1 MENSKDK
8 NINHAVRYDHFG
20 HVDVLYITALP
31 KQAPKDGEAS
41 VKIKT
46 AGINP
51 GEASIREGFLK
62 KEYPSTFPSGQGT
75 DFAGVIEELGAGVTK
90 FKVGD
95 EVIGFTNNR
104 NSHAEY
110 VVVSA
115 DQLVPRPANVSWE
128 EAGGLFIVGSTA
140 YAAVRAVSLKA
151 GETVI
156 ISGAAGGVGSVAV
169 QIAKKS
175 GAIVIGIA
183 SESNHQWLKDHGIIP
198 VAYKGN
204 IGEHIK
210 AALNGK
216 NADAFIDLAGKGYV
230 ELAIKLGIPANRIN
244 TIIDFEAA
252 EKYKV
257 KTDGSDAAGNAKVLN
272 ELAGMVNDG
281 DLEIPIAKTYP
292 LNQVIEAYRE
302 LEQHHTHGK
311 IVLIASAN

>member
-1 MENSKDK
+1 M
-8 NINHAVRYDHFG
+8 VRYDHFG
-20 HVDVLYITALP
+20 HVDVLYITELP
-31 KQAPKDGEAS
+31 KQHPKAGEVL

-51 GEASIREGFLK
+51 GEASIREGYLEK
-62 KEYPSTFPSGQGT
+62 QYPSTFPSGQGT
-75 DFAGVIEELGAGVTK
+75 DFAGIIEETGPDVTK
-90 FKVGD
+90 FKQGD
-95 EVIGFTNNR
+95 EVIGFSNNR

-115 DQLVPRPANVSWE
+115 GQLVPRPANVSWE
-128 EAGGLFIVGSTA
+128 EAGGLFVVGSTA

-156 ISGAAGGVGSVAV
+156 ISGAAGGVGSLAV
-169 QIAKKS
+169 QMAKKS
-175 GAIVIGIA
+175 RATVIGIA
-183 SESNHQWLKDHGIIP
+183 SESNHQWLRDHGVIP
-198 VAYKGN
+198 VTYEGN
-204 IGEHIK
+204 IEENIK

-230 ELAIKLGIPANRIN
+230 ELAIKMGIPIDRIN

-252 EKYKV
+252 GKYKV
-257 KTDGSDAAGNAKVLN
+257 KTDGSSAASSAEVLK
-272 ELAGMVNDG
+272 EIAGMVNNG

-292 LNQVIEAYRE
+292 LNQVKEAYRE

-311 IVLIASAN
+311 IILIASAN

>member
-8 NINHAVRYDHFG
+8 NINHAVLYDHFG
-20 HVDVLYITALP
+20 HVDVLYVAELP
-31 KQAPKDGEAS
+31 KQDPKAGEVL

-51 GEASIREGFLK
+51 VEAFIREGFLEK
-62 KEYPSTFPSGQGT
+62 QIPSTFPSGQGT
-75 DFAGVIEELGAGVTK
+75 DFAGIIEELGADVTK
-90 FKVGD
+90 FMPGD

-115 DQLVPRPANVSWE
+115 DQLVLRPANVSWE
-128 EAGGLFIVGSTA
+128 EAGGLFVVGSTA
-140 YAAVRAVSLKA
+140 YAAVRAVSLEA

-156 ISGAAGGVGSVAV
+156 VSGAAGGVGSVAI

-183 SESNHQWLKDHGIIP
+183 SESNHQWLKDYGVIP
-198 VAYKGN
+198 VTYEGN
-204 IGEHIK
+204 IEENIK
-210 AALNGK
+210 AVLDGK
-216 NADAFIDLAGKGYV
+216 RADAFIDLAGKGYV
-230 ELAIKLGIPANRIN
+230 QLAMKLGIPADRIN
-244 TIIDFEAA
+244 TIVDFEAA
-252 EKYKV
+252 GKYKV
-257 KTDGSDAAGNAKVLN
+257 KTDGNAEAGNAKVLN
-272 ELAGMVNDG
+272 EVASMINDG

-292 LNQVIEAYRE
+292 LNQVKEAYRE

-311 IVLIASAN
+311 IVLITSAN

>member
-1 MENSKDK
+1 MENSMDK
-8 NINHAVRYDHFG
+8 NINHSVRYDHFG
-20 HVDVLYITALP
+20 HIDVLYIAELP
-31 KQAPKDGEAS
+31 KQEPKAGEVL

-51 GEASIREGFLK
+51 GEASIREGYLEKQF
-62 KEYPSTFPSGQGT
+62 PSTFPSGQGT
-75 DFAGVIEELGAGVTK
+75 DFAGIIEQTGADVTE

-115 DQLVPRPANVSWE
+115 DQLVPRPANVTWE
-128 EAGGLFIVGSTA
+128 QAGGLFVIGSTA
-140 YAAVRAVSLKA
+140 YAAVRAVALKA

-156 ISGAAGGVGSVAV
+156 ISGAAGGVGSLAV

-175 GAIVIGIA
+175 GATVIGIA
-183 SESNHQWLKDHGIIP
+183 SKGNHQWLKDHGIIP
-198 VAYKGN
+198 VSYEGN
-204 IGEHIK
+204 VEDNIN

-216 NADAFIDLAGKGYV
+216 KAAAFIDLAGKVYV
-230 ELAIKLGIPANRIN
+230 ELAIKLGIPTDRIN

-252 EKYKV
+252 GKYKV
-257 KTDGSDAAGNAKVLN
+257 KTEGSAAASSATVLK
-272 ELAGMVNDG
+272 EIAGMVNNG
-281 DLEIPIAKTYP
+281 ELELPIAKTYP
-292 LNQVIEAYRE
+292 LNQVKEAYRE
-302 LEQHHTHGK
+302 LEQRHTHGK